1 MKSPEGT
8 FQSSGNDK
16 QIPRWP
22 AFTTVKQRGADK
34 ELTLNARLSGPAG
47 FADWNT
53 AGQGG

>member
-22 AFTTVKQRGADK
+22 AFSAVKQQRGADK
-34 ELTLNARLSGPAG
+34 ELILNARLSGPAG
-47 FADWNT
+47 FAD
-53 AGQGG
+53 